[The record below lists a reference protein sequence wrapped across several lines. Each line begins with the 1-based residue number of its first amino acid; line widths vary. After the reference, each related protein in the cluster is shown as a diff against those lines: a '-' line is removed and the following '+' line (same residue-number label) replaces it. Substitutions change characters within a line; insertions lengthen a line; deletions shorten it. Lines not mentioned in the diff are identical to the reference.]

1 MTLSRRK
8 LLAGSTL
15 GSTLAWGCRER
26 VPEVEPE
33 FFGQSPER
41 GHLLRSAALLD
52 TAGVKTR
59 REKVGV
65 VIVGGGV
72 AGFAAAWRLAKL
84 GFHDFVLLELE
95 SALGGTARTGTLPR
109 SVHPMGAHY
118 LPTPPRECVE
128 LLDLLRDLGVLVGY
142 EHDGTPEF
150 RSTDI
155 CAGPDERHF
164 FGGTWHAGL
173 YPNEGETA
181 DEAAQWE
188 RFWELLL
195 ELDGARDGS
204 GELLFRLPVRRSAGR
219 LRGLDRMSMAAWLD
233 ERGLTSWRLR
243 WFVDYACRDDYG
255 CSVEQTSA
263 FAGLHHFLGRGLEQ
277 TRDGALLTWAGG
289 NGELIA
295 ALQRWLELGTRLR
308 PDHIAYAIEP
318 ELAGGGARVR
328 VRDLVDE
335 STIELETQ
343 AVLWAAPRFLLGH
356 VLPRGLD
363 PLEPTALS
371 YAPWLVANLEL
382 SQRPGGV
389 GEMLAWD
396 NVPIHEDPRARNLGY
411 VVATH
416 QESREHAPLPG
427 AVITY
432 YEPLV
437 ADDAQG
443 LASARARLLA
453 SDARGLGEQVLRS
466 LEHMHPAIRRSLTA
480 LHVHRW
486 GHAMIRPVPGLLF
499 GGALER
505 ARAPIGCVR
514 ACATDV
520 GGLPLFEEAFY
531 AAIEAADW
539 ALERVGRA

>member
-15 GSTLAWGCRER
+15 ALGCREPVR
-26 VPEVEPE
+26 NVEPQLI
-33 FFGQSPER
+33 GQSPER

-52 TAGVKTR
+52 STSSLGMA

-72 AGFAAAWRLAKL
+72 AGFTAAWRLSKM
-84 GFHDFVLLELE
+84 GFDDFVLLELE
-95 SALGGTARTGTLPR
+95 PEVGGTARSGTLPR

-128 LLDLLRDLGVLVGY
+128 LLELLHDLGVLVGY

-150 RSTDI
+150 RSIDI

-164 FGGTWHAGL
+164 FAGTWHAGL
-173 YPNEGETA
+173 YPNEGETS

-188 RFWELLL
+188 RFWDSLR

-219 LRGLDRMSMAAWLD
+219 LRDLDRMSMAAWLD
-233 ERGLTSWRLR
+233 ARGLTSWRLR
-243 WFVDYACRDDYG
+243 WYVDYACRDDYG

-289 NGELIA
+289 NAELIG
-295 ALQRWLELGTRLR
+295 ALQRRLDLGPRLR
-308 PDHIAYAIEP
+308 RDHLVYAIEP
-318 ELAGGGARVR
+318 ELSGGHGRVR
-328 VRDLVDE
+328 VRDLVGE
-335 STIELETQ
+335 RTIELEAE

-356 VLPRGLD
+356 VLPRGRD
-363 PLEPTALS
+363 GLEPSALS

-396 NVPIHEDPRARNLGY
+396 NVPIIEDPRARNLGY

-416 QESREHAPLPG
+416 QEGRDRAIEPG

-443 LASARARLLA
+443 LATARAHLLA
-453 SDARGLGEQVLRS
+453 TDARGLGDRVLRA

-531 AAIEAADW
+531 AALEAADW
-539 ALERVGRA
+539 ALERVGRT

>member
-15 GSTLAWGCRER
+15 ALGCRDR
-26 VPEVEPE
+26 VPELAPQLI
-33 FFGQSPER
+33 GQSPER

-52 TAGVKTR
+52 TPSTS

-72 AGFAAAWRLAKL
+72 AGFAAAWRLSKR
-84 GFHDFVLLELE
+84 GFDDFVLLELE
-95 SALGGTARTGTLPR
+95 GEVGGTARSGTLPR
-109 SVHPMGAHY
+109 SVYPMGAHY

-128 LLDLLRDLGVLVGY
+128 LHELLHDLGVLVGY

-155 CAGPDERHF
+155 CAGPEERHF
-164 FGGTWHAGL
+164 FAGTWHAGL
-173 YPNEGETA
+173 YPSEGETP
-181 DEAAQWE
+181 DEAQQWQ
-188 RFWELLL
+188 RFWDQLL
-195 ELDGARDGS
+195 ELDRVRDGS

-219 LRGLDRMSMAAWLD
+219 HRALDRMSMAAWLD
-233 ERGLTSWRLR
+233 ERGFTSWRLR

-277 TRDGALLTWAGG
+277 NREGALLTWAGG

-295 ALQRWLELGTRLR
+295 ALQRRLQLGARLRRDHLVYAIDPELG
-308 PDHIAYAIEP
+308 
-318 ELAGGGARVR
+318 GGRARVR
-328 VRDLVDE
+328 VRDLVGE
-335 STIELETQ
+335 HTIELEAE

-356 VLPRGLD
+356 VLPRGRD
-363 PLEPTALS
+363 GLEPTALS

-382 SQRPGGV
+382 SRRPGGV

-396 NVPIHEDPRARNLGY
+396 NVPIIEDPRARNLGY

-416 QESREHAPLPG
+416 QEGRDGALEPG

-437 ADDAQG
+437 ADDASG
-443 LASARARLLA
+443 LANARARLLA
-453 SDARGLGEQVLRS
+453 TDAHGLGEQVLRA

-480 LHVHRW
+480 LHLHRW
-486 GHAMIRPVPGLLF
+486 GHAMIRPVPGFLF

-531 AAIEAADW
+531 AALEAADW
-539 ALERVGRA
+539 ALERVGRT

>member
-15 GSTLAWGCRER
+15 ALGCREPAAR
-26 VPEVEPE
+26 VEPQLI
-33 FFGQSPER
+33 GQSPER
-41 GHLLRSAALLD
+41 GHLLRSAALID
-52 TAGVKTR
+52 SPIST
-59 REKVGV
+59 REKIGV

-72 AGFAAAWRLAKL
+72 AGFAAAWRLAKA
-84 GFHDFVLLELE
+84 GFHDFVVLELE
-95 SALGGTARTGTLPR
+95 PEVGGTARSGTLPR
-109 SVHPMGAHY
+109 SMYPMGAHY

-128 LLDLLRDLGVLVGY
+128 LLELLGDLGVLVGY

-164 FGGTWHAGL
+164 FHGTWHPGL
-173 YPNEGETA
+173 YPSEGETA
-181 DEAAQWE
+181 DEAAQWQ
-188 RFWELLL
+188 RFWDLLL
-195 ELDGARDGS
+195 ELDGARDER

-219 LRGLDRMSMAAWLD
+219 LRALDRMSMAAWLD

-289 NGELIA
+289 NGELIG
-295 ALQRWLELGTRLR
+295 ALQGWLELGARLR
-308 PDHIAYAIEP
+308 RDHLVYAIEP
-318 ELAGGGARVR
+318 ELAGGGGRVR
-328 VRDLVDE
+328 ARDLVGE
-335 STIELETQ
+335 RTIEFSAQ

-356 VLPRGLD
+356 VLPRGRD
-363 PLEPTALS
+363 VLEANALS

-382 SQRPGGV
+382 DQRPAGV
-389 GEMLAWD
+389 GELLAWD
-396 NVPIHEDPRARNLGY
+396 NVPIIEDPRARNLGY

-416 QESREHAPLPG
+416 QDSRDRAIEPG

-432 YEPLV
+432 YEPLI
-437 ADDAQG
+437 ADDAAG
-443 LASARARLLA
+443 LANARAHLLA
-453 SDARGLGEQVLRS
+453 SDAHGLAEQVLRS
-466 LEHMHPAIRRSLTA
+466 LEFMHPAIRRQLTA

-499 GGALER
+499 GGVLDR

-531 AAIEAADW
+531 AALEAADW
-539 ALERVGRA
+539 ALERVGRT

>member
-1 MTLSRRK
+1 MTLSRRN

-15 GSTLAWGCRER
+15 ALGCRER
-26 VPEVEPE
+26 ISEVEPQ
-33 FFGQSPER
+33 FTGQSPAR

-52 TAGVKTR
+52 SPISA
-59 REKVGV
+59 RERVGV

-72 AGFAAAWRLAKL
+72 AGFSAAWRLAKA
-84 GFHDFVLLELE
+84 GFDDFVLLELE
-95 SALGGTARTGTLPR
+95 PEVGGTARSGSLPR
-109 SVHPMGAHY
+109 SLHPMGAHY

-128 LLDLLRDLGVLVGY
+128 LLDLLRDLGVVVGQR
-142 EHDGTPEF
+142 HDGTPEF

-155 CAGPDERHF
+155 CAGPSERHF
-164 FGGTWHAGL
+164 FKGTWHPGL
-173 YPNEGETA
+173 YPSDGETP

-188 RFWELLL
+188 RFWDLLH
-195 ELDGARDGS
+195 ELDGARDGG
-204 GELLFRLPVRRSAGR
+204 GELLFRLPARRSAGR
-219 LRGLDRMSMAAWLD
+219 LRDLDRISMAAWLD
-233 ERGLTSWRLR
+233 ERELSSWRLR
-243 WFVDYACRDDYG
+243 WYVDYACRDDYG

-263 FAGLHHFLGRGLEQ
+263 FAALHHFLARGLEQ

-289 NGELIA
+289 NGELIS
-295 ALQRWLELGTRLR
+295 ALQTRLGLAAR
-308 PDHIAYAIEP
+308 LRRDHLVYAIDP
-318 ELAGGGARVR
+318 ASGHVR
-328 VRDLVDE
+328 AHDLVGE
-335 STIELETQ
+335 TTIELSAQ

-356 VLPRGLD
+356 VLPRGVD
-363 PLEPTALS
+363 PLEPAALT

-382 SQRPGGV
+382 DRRPSGV

-396 NVPIHEDPRARNLGY
+396 NVPIIEDPRARNLGY

-416 QESREHAPLPG
+416 QESRDRAHEPG

-437 ADDAQG
+437 ADD
-443 LASARARLLA
+443 LAIARARLLA
-453 SDARGLGEQVLRS
+453 GDARSLGEQVLRS
-466 LEHMHPAIRRSLTA
+466 LEHMHPGIRRWLGA

-499 GGALER
+499 GDALER
-505 ARAPIGCVR
+505 ARVPIGCVR

-531 AAIEAADW
+531 SAIEAADW
-539 ALERVGRA
+539 ALDRLGRA